1 MVVQEMTQIHVLQNW
16 QLFSLICSYNFRTI
30 LKTLTL
36 QYSLIGSFL
45 RNATSRTW
53 LLPKMILPVCY
64 AAQKNM
70 PAKYHH
76 WGNYRRSSGY
86 PNSEENI
93 VISTEDVDILF
104 WQGNWKGCRLP
115 VRIMEVLV
123 QHFWKLPFEA
133 SEGCFVGMAKYIL
146 NCKAGTDNDDDLV
159 GKEILITSDFGSIL
173 Y

>member
-1 MVVQEMTQIHVLQNW
+1 MVVREMTQIHVLQNW

-70 PAKYHH
+70 PAKYHR

-93 VISTEDVDILF
+93 YWRRRYPVLAGELERVSTPSQNNGSTGPTFLKTPLWGIRRLF
-104 WQGNWKGCRLP
+104 CGHG
-115 VRIMEVLV
+115 LV
-123 QHFWKLPFEA
+123 YFKL
-133 SEGCFVGMAKYIL
+133 
-146 NCKAGTDNDDDLV
+146 
-159 GKEILITSDFGSIL
+159 
-173 Y
+173 